1 LIGWRSLSQ
10 ESSGNSGFHGD
21 ARRFEVAT
29 SCLPLAAGLNRSLQL
44 LEAEGAAQARL
55 ERIRQLSGQLWQ
67 GLQLIPGAQTLL
79 EVRPPAGLVSFT
91 LEAPQ
96 QRRRSNSDPAGQ
108 GAEALLEP
116 EALLGPEAIVTAL
129 GRQGIW
135 LRSLADPHCLRACTH
150 ICTEEVEIEQLL
162 EALAQI
168 G

>member
-1 LIGWRSLSQ
+1 
-10 ESSGNSGFHGD
+10 
-21 ARRFEVAT
+21 
-29 SCLPLAAGLNRSLQL
+29 
-44 LEAEGAAQARL
+44 
-55 ERIRQLSGQLWQ
+55 
-67 GLQLIPGAQTLL
+67 LQLIPGAKTLL
-79 EVRPPAGLVSFT
+79 EVSPPAGLVSFT

-96 QRRRSNSDPAGQ
+96 QCQ
-108 GAEALLEP
+108 GPEALLEP
-116 EALLGPEAIVTAL
+116 EAVTTPEGLLGPEAIVTAL

>member
-1 LIGWRSLSQ
+1 
-10 ESSGNSGFHGD
+10 
-21 ARRFEVAT
+21 
-29 SCLPLAAGLNRSLQL
+29 
-44 LEAEGAAQARL
+44 
-55 ERIRQLSGQLWQ
+55 
-67 GLQLIPGAQTLL
+67 LQLIPGAQTLL

-96 QRRRSNSDPAGQ
+96 QRRKSQSDPGGQ